1 MKISNEYGKFEVW
14 FRKRVQ
20 ENFDTTRYLVDA
32 FIRIGESPVPYQATT
47 GSNNVNHPRYD
58 LRKRSLTKVLALSL
72 PGDSAKPIRRA
83 IWLALFSKNMKV
95 APSSKIER
103 ENLRLKAENLRL
115 SADRAIPPGPV
126 NHVDRLNRGGV

>member
-32 FIRIGESPVPYQATT
+32 FIRVGESFPHQATT

-58 LRKRSLTKVLALSL
+58 LRKRSLTKVLALAL
-72 PGDSAKPIRRA
+72 PGISSKPIRRA
-83 IWLALFSKNMKV
+83 IWMALFSKNMKV

-103 ENLRLKAENLRL
+103 ENLRLKAEI
-115 SADRAIPPGPV
+115 S
-126 NHVDRLNRGGV
+126 RLNGLK